1 MNREEFKEKLKK
13 EFIDDYATTDAEVY
27 GSDLYCEFNNYED
40 EETDNKN
47 LMDIYYGSIIKECFN
62 EFIDDYAIKELN
74 KKYNVTIELTEQDSE
89 ELFSYYLEQYFEK
102 TVEELNDNEYT
113 YSFYIVD
120 YEETA
125 IIEREKI
132 V

>member
-1 MNREEFKEKLKK
+1 MNREELKEKLKK
-13 EFIDDYATTDAEVY
+13 EFIYDYATTDATLN
-27 GSDLYCEFNNYED
+27 GSDLYCDFNNYED

-47 LMDIYYGSIIKECFN
+47 LMEIYYGSIIKECFN

-125 IIEREKI
+125 IIEREKK